1 MKPRKYNWL
10 LLVRETMDAAF
21 LPQSEMADKL
31 KVSQQSISSWLNGS
45 RNPSVKNMPEL
56 LKLAQDSGLG
66 ISKYE
71 TNSEIDKITAYLRE
85 NKGREFIRL
94 LELHGSMSKVGKEKL
109 INLAERLLP

>member
-1 MKPRKYNWL
+1 MLLHITLPKP
-10 LLVRETMDAAF
+10 
-21 LPQSEMADKL
+21 
-31 KVSQQSISSWLNGS
+31 
-45 RNPSVKNMPEL
+45 
-56 LKLAQDSGLG
+56 AQDSGLG

-71 TNSEIDKITAYLRE
+71 ANSEIDKITAYLRE